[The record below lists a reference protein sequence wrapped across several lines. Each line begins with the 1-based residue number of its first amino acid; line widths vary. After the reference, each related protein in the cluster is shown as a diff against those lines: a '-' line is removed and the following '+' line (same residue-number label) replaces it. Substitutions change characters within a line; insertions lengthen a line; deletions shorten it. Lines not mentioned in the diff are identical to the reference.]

1 MEFLK
6 LGIPMPQKK
15 YAEDETKILKALGKA
30 IREARTK
37 KGWSQEKLA
46 EETGL
51 HRTYIG
57 SVERGERN
65 IGAINIIALMTALEV
80 TANELLRLP

>member
-1 MEFLK
+1 
-6 LGIPMPQKK
+6 MPQKK
-15 YAEDETKILKALGKA
+15 YTEEAKILKALGKA
-30 IREARTK
+30 IREARNQ

-65 IGAINIIALMTALEV
+65 IGAINIVGIASTLEV
-80 TANELLRLP
+80 PVGDLF

>member
-1 MEFLK
+1 
-6 LGIPMPQKK
+6 MPQKK
-15 YAEDETKILKALGKA
+15 YTEEETKVLKALGNV
-30 IREARTK
+30 IREARNQ

-65 IGAINIIALMTALEV
+65 IGAINIVNLTSILSIEPNTLFAD
-80 TANELLRLP
+80 

>member
-1 MEFLK
+1 
-6 LGIPMPQKK
+6 MPQKK
-15 YAEDETKILKALGKA
+15 YTEDETKILKALGKA
-30 IREARTK
+30 IRDARMK

-65 IGAINIIALMTALEV
+65 IGAINIAKIAYVLE
-80 TANELLRLP
+80 TPTSLLLSH

>member
-1 MEFLK
+1 
-6 LGIPMPQKK
+6 MPQKK
-15 YAEDETKILKALGKA
+15 YTEEETKILKALGKA
-30 IREARTK
+30 IREARNQ
-37 KGWSQEKLA
+37 KGRSQEKLA

-65 IGAINIIALMTALEV
+65 IGAINIVGIASTLKVPVGDFFLE
-80 TANELLRLP
+80 T